1 MQLTL
6 VLAMTRNSKAASGRR
21 FFVRR
26 AATTAAAMVGGA
38 SLSAIRPGLAR
49 AGEPAGPESSPGT
62 ANWIGEIVLVPYN
75 FAPRGFAFCEGQ
87 ELPISQNQSLY
98 ALIGNYYGGD
108 GRRTFKL
115 PDTRPLEE
123 TSKKVARAS
132 RPPFR
137 HAIALSGSFPSR
149 A

>member
-1 MQLTL
+1 
-6 VLAMTRNSKAASGRR
+6 VNELASSAGRR
-21 FFVRR
+21 GFVRR
-26 AATTAAAMVGGA
+26 AAATAAAVVGGA
-38 SLSAIRPGLAR
+38 SLSAIRPGLAQAR
-49 AGEPAGPESSPGT
+49 EPAGPESVPGT

-98 ALIGNYYGGD
+98 ALIGNNYGGD
-108 GRRTFKL
+108 GRTTFKL

-123 TSKKVARAS
+123 ASKKVARAAP
-132 RPPFR
+132 PPFR
-137 HAIALSGSFPSR
+137 HAIALTGNFPSR

>member
-1 MQLTL
+1 MFL
-6 VLAMTRNSKAASGRR
+6 G
-21 FFVRR
+21 
-26 AATTAAAMVGGA
+26 AATTGVVRPIDAIAEETPN
-38 SLSAIRPGLAR
+38 SLPG
-49 AGEPAGPESSPGT
+49 PGMD
-62 ANWIGEIVLVPYN
+62 NWIGEIVLVPYN

-87 ELPISQNQSLY
+87 ELPVSQNQSLY

-108 GRRTFKL
+108 GRTTFKL

-123 TSKKVARAS
+123 TSKKVARAA

>member
-1 MQLTL
+1 MLL
-6 VLAMTRNSKAASGRR
+6 GG
-21 FFVRR
+21 
-26 AATTAAAMVGGA
+26 ATTGVVRPIE
-38 SLSAIRPGLAR
+38 AIADETPNSHPG
-49 AGEPAGPESSPGT
+49 PGMD
-62 ANWIGEIVLVPYN
+62 NWIGEIVLVPYN

-108 GRRTFKL
+108 GRATFKL

-123 TSKKVARAS
+123 TSKKVARAA

-137 HAIALSGSFPSR
+137 HAIALIGSFPSR

>member
-1 MQLTL
+1 MGEKELG
-6 VLAMTRNSKAASGRR
+6 AGRR
-21 FFVRR
+21 WFVRR
-26 AATTAAAMVGGA
+26 ITKVLTASAGVVAISGLRPASASAADSG
-38 SLSAIRPGLAR
+38 SGLTR
-49 AGEPAGPESSPGT
+49 ATGT

-108 GRRTFKL
+108 GRTTFML
-115 PDTRPLEE
+115 PDTRPLEAAA
-123 TSKKVARAS
+123 KKQARAA